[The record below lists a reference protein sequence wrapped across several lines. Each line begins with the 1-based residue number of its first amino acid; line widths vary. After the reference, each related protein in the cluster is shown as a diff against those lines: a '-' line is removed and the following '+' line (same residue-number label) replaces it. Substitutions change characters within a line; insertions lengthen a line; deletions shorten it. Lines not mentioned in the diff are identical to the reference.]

1 MQLGEVVG
9 TIVSTRKDPKLVGA
23 RFLVVRNVG
32 VDMKGAGTYAIAVD
46 SVGAGVGDLVLHV
59 AGSSARMTEQTND
72 RPVDAVIM
80 AIVDAVE
87 VDGVYTF
94 EKVRNESSLRR

>member
-9 TIVSTRKDPKLVGA
+9 TVVATRKDPKLVGLK
-23 RFLVVRNVG
+23 FLVVKNVD
-32 VDMKGAGTYAIAVD
+32 VDLRALNSFVVAID
-46 SVGAGVGDLVLHV
+46 SVGAGLGDVVLHV

-87 VDGVYTF
+87 IDGQYTY
-94 EKVRNESSLRR
+94 EKNRTESAR

>member
-9 TIVSTRKDPKLVGA
+9 TVVATRKDPKLVGLK
-23 RFLVVRNVG
+23 FLVVKNVD
-32 VDMKGAGTYAIAVD
+32 VDLRPLNSFVVAID
-46 SVGAGVGDLVLHV
+46 SVGAGLGDVVLHV

-87 VDGVYTF
+87 IDGQYTY
-94 EKVRNESSLRR
+94 EKHRTEAAR

>member
-9 TIVSTRKDPKLVGA
+9 TVVATQKDPKLVGLK
-23 RFLVVRNVG
+23 FLVVKNVD
-32 VDMKGAGTYAIAVD
+32 VDLRALGSFVVAVD
-46 SVGAGVGDLVLHV
+46 SVGAGLGDVILHV

-72 RPVDAVIM
+72 RPVDAVVM

-87 VDGVYTF
+87 IDGTYTY
-94 EKVRNESSLRR
+94 EKNRSEAAR

>member
-9 TIVSTRKDPKLVGA
+9 TVVATRKDPKLVGLK
-23 RFLVVRNVG
+23 FLVVKNVDADLRPLG
-32 VDMKGAGTYAIAVD
+32 SFVVAID
-46 SVGAGVGDLVLHV
+46 SVGAGLGDVVLHV
-59 AGSSARMTEQTND
+59 AGSSARMTEPTND

-87 VDGVYTF
+87 IDGTYTY
-94 EKVRNESSLRR
+94 EKSRSESAR

>member
-9 TIVSTRKDPKLVGA
+9 TVVATRKDPKLVGLK
-23 RFLVVRNVG
+23 FLVVKNVD
-32 VDMKGAGTYAIAVD
+32 VDLRPLSSFVVAID
-46 SVGAGVGDLVLHV
+46 SVGAGVGDVVLHV

-87 VDGVYTF
+87 IDGRYTY
-94 EKVRNESSLRR
+94 EKNRTEPAR